1 MAKTGQ
7 STGKKRGMDRISMI
21 LLLIYIVVLFISALI
36 IGKLIYIQKSWE
48 PDKSIAKYFLPPA
61 ENTRS
66 PLTVEQ
72 SSDAA
77 VRFSPCQLLCTSL
90 GWTARFARNI
100 SKIR

>member
-7 STGKKRGMDRISMI
+7 STGKKSGMDRISMI

-61 ENTRS
+61 EKYTIAPRPWSNHRM
-66 PLTVEQ
+66 
-72 SSDAA
+72 
-77 VRFSPCQLLCTSL
+77 R
-90 GWTARFARNI
+90 R
-100 SKIR
+100 

>member
-48 PDKSIAKYFLPPA
+48 PERA
-61 ENTRS
+61 
-66 PLTVEQ
+66 
-72 SSDAA
+72 
-77 VRFSPCQLLCTSL
+77 
-90 GWTARFARNI
+90 
-100 SKIR
+100 